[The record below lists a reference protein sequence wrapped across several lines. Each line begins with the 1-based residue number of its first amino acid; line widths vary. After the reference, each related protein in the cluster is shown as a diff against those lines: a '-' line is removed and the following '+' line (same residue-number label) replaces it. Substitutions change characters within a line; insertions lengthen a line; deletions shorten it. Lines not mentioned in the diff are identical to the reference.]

1 MRQAV
6 LLAGVAGSTGGHHVL
21 PCVRAALAARDDV
34 VEVLCR
40 CPAVLTRAGVPG
52 EDRAPVDRHP
62 VVAWDLHVADQTDD
76 RRFGDA
82 DPLRPKHP
90 LGGMDQ
96 LCSGVEHQE

>member
-1 MRQAV
+1 MI
-6 LLAGVAGSTGGHHVL
+6 
-21 PCVRAALAARDDV
+21 
-34 VEVLCR
+34 EVLCR
-40 CPAVLTRAGVPG
+40 CPAVLTRAGVPS

-96 LCSGVEHQE
+96 LCSGVEDQEQCTTSRHDAERFVGCIQDQCPPHGR